1 MHTVES
7 NKERTRKKEKYD
19 HKNKKNQVTEEA
31 VKQSSRKTGGEKAEK
46 TKKI

>member
-19 HKNKKNQVTEEA
+19 HRLEESVTEEA

>member
-19 HKNKKNQVTEEA
+19 HKNKKNQLQK
-31 VKQSSRKTGGEKAEK
+31 KQ
-46 TKKI
+46 